1 MANKPTSPQ
10 DATGRAAEE
19 AAKRNAAEI
28 AARKDEI
35 SILRQVE
42 AISLENDVF
51 DPKNPDAPILLDEVE
66 ELGVSVNADNYV
78 IIRTISDIEDMTY
91 GVING
96 APQNYTF
103 KAGVKYKV
111 PADLAGYLERLGYT
125 WKA

>member
-1 MANKPTSPQ
+1 VANKPTSPQ
-10 DATGRAAEE
+10 DTTGRAVED
-19 AAKRNAAEI
+19 AAKRNAAEL

-35 SILRQVE
+35 ALSRQAE
-42 AISLENDVF
+42 AASLENDVF
-51 DPKNPDAPILLDEVE
+51 DPKRPDAPILLDEVE
-66 ELGVSVNADNYV
+66 EVGVNVAADDFV

-91 GVING
+91 GVVNG

-111 PADLAGYLERLGYT
+111 PADLASYLARLGYT